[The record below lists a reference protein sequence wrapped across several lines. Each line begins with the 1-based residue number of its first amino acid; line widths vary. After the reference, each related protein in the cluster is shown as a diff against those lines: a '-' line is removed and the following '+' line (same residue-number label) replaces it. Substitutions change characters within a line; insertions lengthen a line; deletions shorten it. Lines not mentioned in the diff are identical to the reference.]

1 METLPAKLCLLR
13 QVVGLSQYQLAFFLN
28 VSQPTYCRW
37 EVAKAKPRWR
47 NLETIA
53 KFYQLSVSELI
64 AIGSN
69 ELALQILSTKLSKS
83 EGSKLKTY
91 LEPHKKSPTITDRAF
106 SIVCR
111 YVKYLQAFPAA

>member
-13 QVVGLSQYQLAFFLN
+13 QIVGLSQYQLAFFLN

-64 AIGSN
+64 AVGSN
-69 ELALQILSTKLSKS
+69 ELVFRQ
-83 EGSKLKTY
+83 
-91 LEPHKKSPTITDRAF
+91 F
-106 SIVCR
+106 SFV
-111 YVKYLQAFPAA
+111 

>member
-37 EVAKAKPRWR
+37 EVGSTKPRWR

-53 KFYQLSVSELI
+53 TFYQLSVTELI
-64 AIGSN
+64 SIKSN
-69 ELALQILSTKLSKS
+69 ELARQTLGNKLLKS
-83 EGSKLKTY
+83 GE
-91 LEPHKKSPTITDRAF
+91 
-106 SIVCR
+106 VN
-111 YVKYLQAFPAA
+111 